1 MDAAALA
8 ERIEGALRV
17 NRVFGDPVTRDGVT
31 VIPVSHVGG
40 GGGGGSGREVQGG
53 AEKTAGRQSGEGSG
67 GGLGWTGHPCGVV
80 VLRDGEVRW
89 VPALDVNRLVS
100 ALAVVLVA
108 AALAVRPILR
118 GRCR

>member
-17 NRVFGDPVTRDGVT
+17 NRVFGEPVTMDGVT

-40 GGGGGSGREVQGG
+40 GAGGGGGREVRSGD
-53 AEKTAGRQSGEGSG
+53 EKTSGRPAGEGSG
-67 GGLGWTGHPCGVV
+67 GGLGWTGRPCGVV
-80 VLRDGEVRW
+80 VLRDGDVRW

-100 ALAVVLVA
+100 AVTVVLVA
-108 AALAVRPILR
+108 AALTVRPILR